1 MAPDVP
7 HRHATRSWPKTLG
20 NRLYGSLSRTF
31 GITLAMSFAA
41 GQALAY
47 LKIGVIAFAVMA
59 AVWAVVKVVEARGR
73 RKNDGGDGRD
83 GC

>member
-1 MAPDVP
+1 MRFV
-7 HRHATRSWPKTLG
+7 
-20 NRLYGSLSRTF
+20 
-31 GITLAMSFAA
+31 A

-47 LKIGVIAFAVMA
+47 LKIGVLALAVMA
-59 AVWAVVKVVEARGR
+59 VVWGAVKVVEARDR

>member
-1 MAPDVP
+1 
-7 HRHATRSWPKTLG
+7 
-20 NRLYGSLSRTF
+20 
-31 GITLAMSFAA
+31 MSFAA

-59 AVWAVVKVVEARGR
+59 VVWAVVKAIEARGR
-73 RKNDGGDGRD
+73 RKNDGGDSGD

>member
-1 MAPDVP
+1 
-7 HRHATRSWPKTLG
+7 
-20 NRLYGSLSRTF
+20 
-31 GITLAMSFAA
+31 MSFAA

-47 LKIGVIAFAVMA
+47 LKIGVMAFAVMA